1 MQIVYIHGLD
11 SNSNAEKAQKLKD
24 FCAKNFPQIKVVAP
38 DLNRSPNESIALIQQ
53 IIAKDPNTGLVGS
66 SLGGFYGNILA
77 NLTGKKTVLL
87 NPSVHSGTS
96 LKRFFGED
104 FDGLPDDYIGHVTP
118 DGWHISK
125 KDIEWLVANRPEQS
139 LNPQNLLVIL
149 KKGDELLNFQDA
161 VNYFSQSTLEKSN
174 AQSHIIVEEGG
185 DHRMSDFET
194 KLPQII
200 LFLFGLPLIK

>member
-1 MQIVYIHGLD
+1 MRL
-11 SNSNAEKAQKLKD
+11 
-24 FCAKNFPQIKVVAP
+24 FKNTPK
-38 DLNRSPNESIALIQQ
+38 
-53 IIAKDPNTGLVGS
+53 
-66 SLGGFYGNILA
+66 FYGNILA

-104 FDGLPDDYIGHVTP
+104 FDSLPDNYIGHVTP

-174 AQSHIIVEEGG
+174 AQSHIIVEDGG